1 MSSDK
6 VKKIFGDRK
15 RFTPDSFKSGWMADL
30 PDEDKE
36 FLMHGDCDPE
46 EFFADCDADSITQLL
61 NKEQSGKYLQSCSR
75 SRSHM

>member
-1 MSSDK
+1 MSINK

-46 EFFADCDADSITQLL
+46 EFFADCDADSIDCSNTHSMLL
-61 NKEQSGKYLQSCSR
+61 SGNVDERFL
-75 SRSHM
+75 